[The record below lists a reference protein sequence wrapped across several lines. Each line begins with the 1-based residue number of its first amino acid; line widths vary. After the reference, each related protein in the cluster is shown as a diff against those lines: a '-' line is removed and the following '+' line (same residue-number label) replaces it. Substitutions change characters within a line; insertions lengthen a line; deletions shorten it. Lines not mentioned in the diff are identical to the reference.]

1 MTSVRRLA
9 RAAAVFIGIPAA
21 SLVAF
26 LVQPA
31 LPALAAVGADHPDI
45 GENAGPG
52 LTVIQTVSLFVLIPL
67 GVVGLVYL
75 LVFSFSARGPRYR
88 AGVAWQGPP
97 RWWGGPSPNR
107 LETFG
112 SSLESVEPI
121 EGAGGA
127 RAHW

>member
-1 MTSVRRLA
+1 MRRLA

-21 SLVAF
+21 SVVAF
-26 LVQPA
+26 LAQPA
-31 LPALAAVGADHPDI
+31 FPALAAVGSDHPDI
-45 GENAGPG
+45 GESAGPG

-97 RWWGGPSPNR
+97 RWWGGPSPER
-107 LETFG
+107 LEALG
-112 SSLESVEPI
+112 SAPESVVPV
-121 EGAGGA
+121 EGSGGA